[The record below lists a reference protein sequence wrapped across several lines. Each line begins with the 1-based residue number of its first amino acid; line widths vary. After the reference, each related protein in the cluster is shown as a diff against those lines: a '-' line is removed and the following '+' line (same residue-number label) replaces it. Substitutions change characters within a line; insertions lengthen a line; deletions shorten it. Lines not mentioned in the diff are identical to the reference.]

1 MNKMDFQDKNVVY
14 VGGFGGI
21 GFATCKLLVK
31 KNVANLTILDVKE
44 NAAFLKELT
53 ALNPRTKVLFMQLD
67 LCNKEQIEK
76 VVKDVIEKMKYVDV
90 LVNGS
95 GMINDKKPEMTMGVN
110 LLGLIHT
117 TMNMI
122 PYMDMANG
130 GRGGMIVNIAS
141 VLGLEP
147 GPMLAIYTASKHG
160 VMGFSRSIS
169 DEHYFKRTGIAIMT
183 ICPGITVTGLWD
195 TFHGNDTF
203 SYSKKLTDEFSSAK
217 NQNAEECAVNF
228 MKAME
233 TKKNGSIWILDL
245 GKLEEVKPHKYWG
258 LQF

>member
-1 MNKMDFQDKNVVY
+1 MDFQGKNVVY

-21 GFATCKLLVK
+21 GFATCKLLVQ
-31 KNVANLTILDVKE
+31 KNVANLAILDVKE
-44 NAAFLKELT
+44 NAALMNELVT
-53 ALNPRTKVLFMQLD
+53 MNPQTKVLFMQLD
-67 LCNKEQIEK
+67 LCNKDQIVK
-76 VVKDVIEKMKYVDV
+76 VVQDVIDKLTVVDV

-95 GMINDKKPEMTMGVN
+95 GMINDNKPEMTMGVN

-117 TMNMI
+117 TMNML
-122 PYMDMANG
+122 PHMDMGNG

-147 GPMLAIYTASKHG
+147 CGCLAIYTASKHG

-169 DEHYFKRTGIAIMT
+169 HEHYFQRTGVAIMT

-203 SYSKKLTDEFSSAK
+203 SYSKKLTDEFCAAK
-217 NQNAEECAVNF
+217 SQNAEECAVNF
-228 MKAME
+228 VKAME

-245 GKLEEVKPHKYWG
+245 GNLEEVTPTQYWG

>member
-1 MNKMDFQDKNVVY
+1 MDFQGKNVVY

-31 KNVANLTILDVKE
+31 KKVAILTILDVKE
-44 NAAFLKELT
+44 NAAYMKELMT
-53 ALNPRTKVLFMQLD
+53 LNPSTKIMFMQLD
-67 LCNKEQIEK
+67 LCNKDQIEK
-76 VVKDVIEKMKYVDV
+76 VVNDVIETMKVVDV

-117 TMNMI
+117 TMLMI
-122 PYMDMANG
+122 PHMDMGNG

-147 GPMLAIYTASKHG
+147 CGCLAIYTASKHG

-169 DEHYFKRTGIAIMT
+169 DEHYFNRTGVAIMT

-203 SYSKKLTDEFSSAK
+203 SYSNKLTDEFCSAK
-217 NQNAEECAVNF
+217 NQDAEVCAVNF
-228 MKAME
+228 VKAME

-245 GKLEEVKPHKYWG
+245 GKLEEVKPTKYWG

>member
-1 MNKMDFQDKNVVY
+1 MDFQGKNVVY

-31 KNVANLTILDVKE
+31 KNVANLAILDVKE
-44 NAAFLKELT
+44 NTALMTELV
-53 ALNPRTKVLFMQLD
+53 ALNPSSKVLFMQLD
-67 LCNKEQIEK
+67 LCNKEQIVK
-76 VVKDVIEKMKYVDV
+76 VVRDVIEKMKVVDV

-95 GMINDKKPEMTMGVN
+95 GMINDNKPEMTMGVN

-122 PYMDMANG
+122 PHMDQGNG

-147 GPMLAIYTASKHG
+147 CGCLAIYTASKHG

-169 DEHYFKRTGIAIMT
+169 HEHYFKRTGIAIMT

-203 SYSKKLTDEFSSAK
+203 SYSKELTDEFNSAK
-217 NQNAEECAVNF
+217 NQNAEVCAVNF
-228 MKAME
+228 VKAME

-245 GKLEEVKPHKYWG
+245 GKLEEVHPTKYWET
-258 LQF
+258 QH